1 MEQVLRYELVSAIP
15 ELRGQIYPTNAPEIA
30 TKPYL
35 VYARINTDRTKTLD
49 GYTDKQALTYMFSV
63 MATKYADMKALSDQV
78 EKLLLSFPGKSIGTE
93 GGFFIEDLKINNI
106 SETYE
111 FELRVNRGIIDFTI
125 YF

>member
-1 MEQVLRYELVSAIP
+1 MEKALRHELISAIP

-35 VYARINTDRTKTLD
+35 VYARTNTDRIKTLN
-49 GYTDKQALTYMFSV
+49 GYTDKQALSYVFNV
-63 MATKYADMKALSDQV
+63 MASKYADMKALSDQV
-78 EKLLLSFPGKSIGTE
+78 EELLIFFPGRSIGAE
-93 GGFFIEDLKINNI
+93 GSFLIEDLKINNI
-106 SETYE
+106 SEAYE